1 MQISDRDIIDWLLGI
16 GAAVSALFTALYW
29 YIWRSD
35 RERISSLETRMANV
49 ITKLEV
55 EHIVDR
61 VENSFRDEHRQI
73 IDELRDLRGEII
85 SIIKKPWRGEER
97 RNK

>member
-35 RERISSLETRMANV
+35 RERISSLETRMANTV
-49 ITKLEV
+49 TKQEA
-55 EHIVDR
+55 EHLFER
-61 VENSFRDEHRQI
+61 AEESYRAEHKQI
-73 IDELRDLRGEII
+73 ITELRDLRGEII